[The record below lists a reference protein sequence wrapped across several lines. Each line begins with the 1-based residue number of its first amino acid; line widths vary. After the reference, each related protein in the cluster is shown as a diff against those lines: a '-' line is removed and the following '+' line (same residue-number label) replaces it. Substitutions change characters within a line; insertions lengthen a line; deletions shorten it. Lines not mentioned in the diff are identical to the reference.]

1 MLGYVLEVA
10 MTHVRHI
17 KWRNEI
23 LEIIVEMQRQQKEP
37 DYFAICTCLV
47 HLNDAE
53 SAAKDLL
60 ELTEKGGD
68 VYSHLAQ
75 ADDRTI

>member
-1 MLGYVLEVA
+1 VLEVA
-10 MTHVRHI
+10 MAHVRHI

-23 LEIIVEMQRQQKEP
+23 LEIIVKMQRQQENP

-53 SAAKDLL
+53 SAAKELL

-68 VYSHLAQ
+68 VFTHLTQ
-75 ADDRTI
+75 ADCRIV